1 MGIQARL
8 TSLCCFSI
16 ISFTSDLGP
25 QENGVEGKDAMAKG
39 SSGARKVRKMRTSRD
54 GWKERA
60 AKKQQ
65 EIKRLRGTVR
75 DLTVSRDHW
84 KTRVNELEQQLEAL
98 QHDITSASCLYFLFG
113 G

>member
-1 MGIQARL
+1 VR
-8 TSLCCFSI
+8 
-16 ISFTSDLGP
+16 
-25 QENGVEGKDAMAKG
+25 GKDAMANERT
-39 SSGARKVRKMRTSRD
+39 GARKVRKIRASRD

-75 DLTVSRDHW
+75 DLTLSRDHW
-84 KTRVNELEQQLEAL
+84 KTRVSELEQQVETL
-98 QHDITSASCLYFLFG
+98 QPAYASTSCVFPASFFFG